1 MSKTVSELAQ
11 ELGLS
16 KQYLNRILSQ
26 NNLGR
31 KSGNKKLVS
40 DMDEKA
46 LISILESNIG
56 NKKSETKTETEKLVS
71 DMPLTARETREESNI
86 GNQKTETKLETE
98 MEISFRYVR
107 EQLEIKGKEV
117 ERLHQLLDQSQQLLL
132 NEQKK
137 NQLLLETQNEPANW
151 EKEKSRLE
159 SSVSQYRNSYNTASQ
174 KASDYYEWALRA
186 EKFFWIATAIGGV
199 LLVLLLVLGWFF
211 FFGG

>member
-31 KSGNKKLVS
+31 KIGNKKLVS
-40 DMDEKA
+40 DLDEKA

-71 DMPLTARETREESNI
+71 DIPLKSTGTRDADEI
-86 GNQKTETKLETE
+86 GNQKSETKSET
-98 MEISFRYVR
+98 SFRYLH

-137 NQLLLETQNEPANW
+137 NQLLLE
-151 EKEKSRLE
+151 EKSEEYSDKGFHQNLIESMQGSLSWNRQEVSRLNE
-159 SSVSQYRNSYNTASQ
+159 KLENSVSKKWFYVVVSVAVV
-174 KASDYYEWALRA
+174 L
-186 EKFFWIATAIGGV
+186 FV
-199 LLVLLLVLGWFF
+199 MLLVLVWGNF
-211 FFGG
+211 

>member
-31 KSGNKKLVS
+31 KKGNKKVVS
-40 DMDEKA
+40 DMDVKS
-46 LISILESNIG
+46 LISILEGNIG

-86 GNQKTETKLETE
+86 GNQKTETKSETE
-98 MEISFRYVR
+98 METSFRYVR

-137 NQLLLETQNEPANW
+137 NQLLLESKMEPAEW
-151 EKEKSRLE
+151 EEEKMALEKEL
-159 SSVSQYRNSYNTASQ
+159 SVYQTSLSEANRRANNNY
-174 KASDYYEWALRA
+174 DYA
-186 EKFFWIATAIGGV
+186 ENVERRFWIAGITAGIFFV
-199 LLVLLLVLGWFF
+199 ISLVLIWLHFF
-211 FFGG
+211 

>member
-86 GNQKTETKLETE
+86 GNQKTETKSETE
-98 MEISFRYVR
+98 IETSFRYVR

-199 LLVLLLVLGWFF
+199 FLVLLLVLGWFF

>member
-56 NKKSETKTETEKLVS
+56 NKKSETKTETEKIVS
-71 DMPLTARETREESNI
+71 DMPLTAREAREENNI
-86 GNQKTETKLETE
+86 GNQKTETKSETE
-98 MEISFRYVR
+98 METSFRYVR

>member
-31 KSGNKKLVS
+31 KIGNKKLVS

-46 LISILESNIG
+46 LISIIESNIG

-86 GNQKTETKLETE
+86 GNQKTETKSETE
-98 MEISFRYVR
+98 METSFRYVR

>member
-1 MSKTVSELAQ
+1 MSKTGSELAQ

-40 DMDEKA
+40 DIDEKA
-46 LISILESNIG
+46 LISILENNIG
-56 NKKSETKTETEKLVS
+56 NKKSETKKVVS
-71 DMPLTARETREESNI
+71 DIPLITSEPREESNI
-86 GNQKTETKLETE
+86 GNQKTETELETT
-98 MEISFRYVR
+98 FRYVR

-137 NQLLLETQNEPANW
+137 NQLLLETQNEPDNW

>member
-86 GNQKTETKLETE
+86 GNQKTETKSETE
-98 MEISFRYVR
+98 METSFRYVR

-174 KASDYYEWALRA
+174 KASDYYEWGLRA

-211 FFGG
+211 FLGG

>member
-56 NKKSETKTETEKLVS
+56 NKKSETKTETEKIVS
-71 DMPLTARETREESNI
+71 DMPLTARETREENNI
-86 GNQKTETKLETE
+86 GNQKTETKSETE
-98 MEISFRYVR
+98 METSFRYVR

-159 SSVSQYRNSYNTASQ
+159 RSVSQYRNSYNTASQ

-199 LLVLLLVLGWFF
+199 LLV
-211 FFGG
+211 